1 MTDDPARERDDRARE
16 RENTMHIAHRA
27 RSSESSSRRSSPFR
41 LRSLCLLGFFAVVGV
56 VDARYRGRAVG
67 GRRIAGRGL
76 GPRAADRVGI
86 GRKLLSPPSVL
97 PENGHCVVAYEN
109 VRRDAELSEL
119 TKIIDTLPR
128 IKERLQDPTR
138 VFTLFAPTNEAI
150 EKLREWEDWD
160 AARTDL
166 IDAFGSTRLMR
177 AYMLA
182 YHAVPNVSLTMK
194 QLENLRGDDVVMED
208 YLNNVM
214 PLVVL
219 NSERPVEIAGFGSEA
234 RVVDADFSSCGA
246 TVHKIDHVLLPFD
259 GDDYL
264 DSEQRQRLIFA
275 TNALRRRYGREDL
288 PADVDESDDLIDAVG
303 AVNIEE
309 VPTAWTKTAYEYED
323 DTGE

>member
-1 MTDDPARERDDRARE
+1 MDTA
-16 RENTMHIAHRA
+16 
-27 RSSESSSRRSSPFR
+27 SSRTKTSDRR
-41 LRSLCLLGFFAVVGV
+41 RRRT
-56 VDARYRGRAVG
+56 DENHRYASENQ
-67 GRRIAGRGL
+67 
-76 GPRAADRVGI
+76 RV
-86 GRKLLSPPSVL
+86 S
-97 PENGHCVVAYEN
+97 
-109 VRRDAELSEL
+109 
-119 TKIIDTLPR
+119 
-128 IKERLQDPTR
+128 DPTR
-138 VFTLFAPTNEAI
+138 VFTLFADERV

-166 IDAFGSTRLMR
+166 IGAARSTRLMR

-264 DSEQRQRLIFA
+264 TPNRDNDDIRHERASTTLRSGRSSG
-275 TNALRRRYGREDL
+275 RRRR
-288 PADVDESDDLIDAVG
+288 ATI
-303 AVNIEE
+303 
-309 VPTAWTKTAYEYED
+309 
-323 DTGE
+323 